1 MIDNNRDYRA
11 YRTIVYHLVS
21 ACNEKINSLCTV
33 KDGKQFHRRRH
44 QPTINRKHKKKKGG
58 ERERDREIER
68 ERECE
73 RDTHRDHGWD
83 IEYVKKRLGEH
94 CQRDGTETNERT
106 NEEQEKIQKRPIHVT
121 DTCGSHKKQST

>member
-1 MIDNNRDYRA
+1 MQRENKFSVHRKGRQA
-11 YRTIVYHLVS
+11 VS
-21 ACNEKINSLCTV
+21 QKATSTHYQSQAQE
-33 KDGKQFHRRRH
+33 
-44 QPTINRKHKKKKGG
+44 KKKGG